1 MFYLDFEE
9 KLEKLDTEK
18 KTLLKLSDENGL
30 DVSSKVS
37 AIEKKEKDE
46 LEKIYSNLSPW
57 QIVKIARHPNRP
69 KTKDYI
75 NNIFSNFTSLFG
87 DRLYSEDSAI
97 ISGFAFLEGKP
108 VLILG
113 TEKGNDM
120 NSRIQHN
127 FGMAKPEGYRK
138 SQRIMKLASKLNIP
152 LICFIDTSGAYPG
165 KDAEERGQAEA
176 IAQSMKAAL
185 NCGAPCIS
193 VIIGEGGSGGA
204 IALGTSDK
212 VLMLS
217 NSIYSVISPEGCS
230 SILWKSSEYAEIA
243 SNSLRITASDCLK
256 FNIIDE
262 IIEEPIGGA
271 HRDHNYIGESL
282 KKSLLDNLS
291 SLREKD
297 IDDLIASRNE
307 RYLNYLP

>member
-9 KLEKLDTEK
+9 NLEKLESEK
-18 KTLLKLSDENGL
+18 KSLQKASEESGIDITSKILS
-30 DVSSKVS
+30 
-37 AIEKKEKDE
+37 IEEKERTE

-57 QIVKIARHPNRP
+57 QIVKIARHPQRP

-75 NNIFSNFTSLFG
+75 QNIFENFTSLYG
-87 DRLYSEDSAI
+87 DRLYSEDNAV
-97 ISGFAFLEGKP
+97 ISGMAFLDQNP
-108 VLILG
+108 VLVLG
-113 TEKGNDM
+113 TEKGHDM
-120 NSRIQHN
+120 NSRIKHN

-138 SQRIMKLASKLNIP
+138 SQRIMKLASKLNLP

-176 IAQSMKAAL
+176 IAQSMKVAL
-185 NCGAPCIS
+185 NCEAPCIS
-193 VIIGEGGSGGA
+193 VVIGEGGSGGA
-204 IALGTSDK
+204 IALATSDK

-230 SILWKSSEYAEIA
+230 SILWKSSDYAETA
-243 SNSLRITASDCLK
+243 SNSLKITAKDCLNLK
-256 FNIIDE
+256 IIDE

-271 HRDHNYIGESL
+271 HRNHEIICRDL
-282 KKSLLDNLS
+282 KKSLLENLNELQKIDLA
-291 SLREKD
+291 SLLTK
-297 IDDLIASRNE
+297 RNN

>member
-9 KLEKLDTEK
+9 KLEKLASEK
-18 KTLLKLSDENGL
+18 KFLFKASEESDI
-30 DVSSKVS
+30 DISVKIKS
-37 AIEKKEKDE
+37 IEEKEKTE
-46 LEKIYSNLSPW
+46 LNKIYSNLSPW
-57 QIVKIARHPNRP
+57 QIVKVARHPQRP
-69 KTKDYI
+69 KTKDYVQ
-75 NNIFSNFTSLFG
+75 NVFDNFTSLYG
-87 DRLYSEDSAI
+87 DRLYSEDNAI
-97 ISGFAFLEGKP
+97 ISGMAFLDENP
-108 VLILG
+108 VLVLG
-113 TEKGNDM
+113 TEKGHDM
-120 NSRIQHN
+120 KSRIKHN

-176 IAQSMKAAL
+176 IAQSMKVAL
-185 NCGAPCIS
+185 NCEAPCIS

-204 IALGTSDK
+204 IALATSDK

-230 SILWKSSEYAEIA
+230 SILWKSSDYAEIA
-243 SNSLRITASDCLK
+243 SNSLKITAKDCLNLK
-256 FNIIDE
+256 IIDE

-271 HRDHNYIGESL
+271 HRNHDVIFRDL
-282 KKSLLDNLS
+282 KKSLLENLNELKKIDLT
-291 SLREKD
+291 SL
-297 IDDLIASRNE
+297 LNQRNN

>member
-9 KLEKLDTEK
+9 KLEKLESEK
-18 KTLLKLSDENGL
+18 KSLLKASQESDI
-30 DVSSKVS
+30 DISVKIKS
-37 AIEKKEKDE
+37 IEEKEKTE
-46 LEKIYSNLSPW
+46 LDKIYSNLSPW
-57 QIVKIARHPNRP
+57 QIVKVARHPQRP
-69 KTKDYI
+69 KTKDYVQ
-75 NNIFSNFTSLFG
+75 NVFDNFTSLYG
-87 DRLYSEDSAI
+87 DRLYSEDNAI
-97 ISGFAFLEGKP
+97 ISGMAFLDENP
-108 VLILG
+108 VLVLG
-113 TEKGNDM
+113 TEKGHDM
-120 NSRIQHN
+120 KSRIKHN

-176 IAQSMKAAL
+176 IAQSMKVAL
-185 NCGAPCIS
+185 NCEAPCIS

-204 IALGTSDK
+204 IALATSDK

-230 SILWKSSEYAEIA
+230 SILWKSSDYAETA
-243 SNSLRITASDCLK
+243 SNSLKITAKDCLNLK
-256 FNIIDE
+256 IIDE

-271 HRDHNYIGESL
+271 HRNHDVIFRDL
-282 KKSLLDNLS
+282 KKSLLENLNELKKIDLT
-291 SLREKD
+291 SL
-297 IDDLIASRNE
+297 LNQRNN

>member
-9 KLEKLDTEK
+9 KLEKLESEK
-18 KTLLKLSDENGL
+18 KSLLKASKESDI
-30 DVSSKVS
+30 DIS
-37 AIEKKEKDE
+37 AKIKSIEEKEKTE
-46 LEKIYSNLSPW
+46 LDKIYSNLSPW
-57 QIVKIARHPNRP
+57 QIVKVARHPQRP
-69 KTKDYI
+69 KTKDYVQ
-75 NNIFSNFTSLFG
+75 NVFDNFTSLYG
-87 DRLYSEDSAI
+87 DRLYSEDNAI
-97 ISGFAFLEGKP
+97 ISGMAFLDENP
-108 VLILG
+108 VLVLG
-113 TEKGNDM
+113 TEKGHDM
-120 NSRIQHN
+120 KSRIKHN

-176 IAQSMKAAL
+176 IAQSMKVAL
-185 NCGAPCIS
+185 NCEAPCIS

-204 IALGTSDK
+204 IALATSDK

-230 SILWKSSEYAEIA
+230 SILWKSSDYAETA
-243 SNSLRITASDCLK
+243 SNSLKITAKDCLNLK
-256 FNIIDE
+256 IIDE

-271 HRDHNYIGESL
+271 HRNHDVICRDL
-282 KKSLLDNLS
+282 KKSLLENLNELKKIDLT
-291 SLREKD
+291 SL
-297 IDDLIASRNE
+297 LNQRNN

>member
-9 KLEKLDTEK
+9 KLEKLESEK
-18 KTLLKLSDENGL
+18 KSLQKASEESGIDITSKILS
-30 DVSSKVS
+30 
-37 AIEKKEKDE
+37 IEEKERTE

-57 QIVKIARHPNRP
+57 QIVKIARHPQRP

-75 NNIFSNFTSLFG
+75 QNIFENFTSLYG
-87 DRLYSEDSAI
+87 DRLYSEDNAV
-97 ISGFAFLEGKP
+97 ISGMAFLDQNP
-108 VLILG
+108 VLVLG
-113 TEKGNDM
+113 TEKGHDM
-120 NSRIQHN
+120 NSRIKHN

-138 SQRIMKLASKLNIP
+138 SQRIMKLASKLNLP

-176 IAQSMKAAL
+176 IAQSMKVAL
-185 NCGAPCIS
+185 NCEAPCIS
-193 VIIGEGGSGGA
+193 VVIGEGGSGGA
-204 IALGTSDK
+204 IALATCDK

-230 SILWKSSEYAEIA
+230 SILWKSSDYAETA
-243 SNSLRITASDCLK
+243 SNSLKITAKDCLNLK
-256 FNIIDE
+256 IIDE

-271 HRDHNYIGESL
+271 HRNHEIICGDL
-282 KKSLLDNLS
+282 KKSLLDNLNDLQKADLS
-291 SLREKD
+291 SLLAK
-297 IDDLIASRNE
+297 RNN

>member
-9 KLEKLDTEK
+9 KLEKLDSEK
-18 KTLLKLSDENGL
+18 KSLLKASEESDI
-30 DVSSKVS
+30 DISVKIKS
-37 AIEKKEKDE
+37 IEEKEKTE
-46 LEKIYSNLSPW
+46 LDKIYSNLSPW
-57 QIVKIARHPNRP
+57 QIVKVARHPQRP
-69 KTKDYI
+69 KTKDYVQ
-75 NNIFSNFTSLFG
+75 NVFDNFTSLYG
-87 DRLYSEDSAI
+87 DRLYSEDNAI
-97 ISGFAFLEGKP
+97 ISGMAFLDENP
-108 VLILG
+108 VLVLG
-113 TEKGNDM
+113 TEKGHDM
-120 NSRIQHN
+120 KSRIKHN

-176 IAQSMKAAL
+176 IAQSMKVAL
-185 NCGAPCIS
+185 NCEAPCIS

-204 IALGTSDK
+204 IALATSDK

-230 SILWKSSEYAEIA
+230 SILWKSSDYAETA
-243 SNSLRITASDCLK
+243 SNSLKITAKDCLNLK
-256 FNIIDE
+256 IIDE

-271 HRDHNYIGESL
+271 HRNHDVICRDL
-282 KKSLLDNLS
+282 KKSLLENLNELKKIDLT
-291 SLREKD
+291 SL
-297 IDDLIASRNE
+297 LNQRNN

>member
-176 IAQSMKAAL
+176 IAQSMKVAL

-282 KKSLLDNLS
+282 KKSLLDN
-291 SLREKD
+291 
-297 IDDLIASRNE
+297 
-307 RYLNYLP
+307 

>member
-176 IAQSMKAAL
+176 IAQSMKVAL
-185 NCGAPCIS
+185 NCGTPCIS

-282 KKSLLDNLS
+282 KKSLLDNLNN
-291 SLREKD
+291 LREKD
-297 IDDLIASRNE
+297 VDDLIASRNE

>member
-9 KLEKLDTEK
+9 KLEKLESEK
-18 KTLLKLSDENGL
+18 KSLLKASEESDI
-30 DVSSKVS
+30 DISVKIKS
-37 AIEKKEKDE
+37 IEEKEKTE
-46 LEKIYSNLSPW
+46 LDKIYSNLSPW
-57 QIVKIARHPNRP
+57 QIVKVARHPQRP
-69 KTKDYI
+69 KTKDYVQ
-75 NNIFSNFTSLFG
+75 NVFDNFTSLYG
-87 DRLYSEDSAI
+87 DRLYSEDNAI
-97 ISGFAFLEGKP
+97 ISGMAFLDENP
-108 VLILG
+108 VLVLG
-113 TEKGNDM
+113 TEKGHDM
-120 NSRIQHN
+120 KSRIKHN

-176 IAQSMKAAL
+176 IAQSMKVAL
-185 NCGAPCIS
+185 SCEAPCIS

-204 IALGTSDK
+204 IALATSDK

-230 SILWKSSEYAEIA
+230 SILWKSSDYAETA
-243 SNSLRITASDCLK
+243 SNSLKITAKDCLNLK
-256 FNIIDE
+256 IIDE

-271 HRDHNYIGESL
+271 HRNHDVICRDL
-282 KKSLLDNLS
+282 KKSLLENLNELKKIDLT
-291 SLREKD
+291 SL
-297 IDDLIASRNE
+297 LNQRNN

>member
-37 AIEKKEKDE
+37 AIEKMEKNE

-176 IAQSMKAAL
+176 IAQSMKVAL

-282 KKSLLDNLS
+282 KKSLLDNLNN
-291 SLREKD
+291 LREKD
-297 IDDLIASRNE
+297 IDALIASRNE

>member
-176 IAQSMKAAL
+176 IAQSMKVAL

-282 KKSLLDNLS
+282 KKSLLDNLNN
-291 SLREKD
+291 LREKD

>member
-9 KLEKLDTEK
+9 KLEKLDNEK
-18 KTLLKLSDENGL
+18 KSLLKLSKDNGL
-30 DVSSKVS
+30 DVKSKIIS
-37 AIEKKEKDE
+37 IEEKEK
-46 LEKIYSNLSPW
+46 LEISKLYKNLSPW

-75 NNIFSNFTSLFG
+75 NNIFKNFTPLYG

-97 ISGFAFLEGKP
+97 ISGFAFLEEDP
-108 VLILG
+108 LLILG

-120 NSRIQHN
+120 NTRIYHN

-152 LICFIDTSGAYPG
+152 VVCFIDTSGAYPG

-176 IAQSMKAAL
+176 IAQSMKVAL
-185 NCGAPCIS
+185 NCEVPCIS
-193 VIIGEGGSGGA
+193 VVIGEGGSGGA

-212 VLMLS
+212 ILMLS

-230 SILWKSSEYAEIA
+230 SILWKSSDHAEIA
-243 SNSLRITASDCLK
+243 SNSLKITAEDCLK
-256 FNIIDE
+256 LGIIDE
-262 IIEEPIGGA
+262 IIDEPVGGA
-271 HRDHNYIGESL
+271 HRDHVFVSENL
-282 KKSLLDNLS
+282 KKSLISNLNHLKS
-291 SLREKD
+291 
-297 IDDLIASRNE
+297 IDKYELVNERNK

>member
-9 KLEKLDTEK
+9 RLEKLESEK
-18 KTLLKLSDENGL
+18 KSLQKASEESGIDITSKILS
-30 DVSSKVS
+30 
-37 AIEKKEKDE
+37 IEEKEKTE

-57 QIVKIARHPNRP
+57 QIVKIARHPQRP

-75 NNIFSNFTSLFG
+75 QKIFENFTSLYG
-87 DRLYSEDSAI
+87 DRLYSEDNAV
-97 ISGFAFLEGKP
+97 ISGMAFLDKNP
-108 VLILG
+108 VMVIG
-113 TEKGNDM
+113 TEKGHDM
-120 NSRIQHN
+120 NSRIKHN

-138 SQRIMKLASKLNIP
+138 SQRIMKLASKLNLP

-176 IAQSMKAAL
+176 IAQSMKVAL
-185 NCGAPCIS
+185 NCEAPCIS
-193 VIIGEGGSGGA
+193 VVIGEGGSGGA
-204 IALGTSDK
+204 IALATSDK

-230 SILWKSSEYAEIA
+230 SILWKSSDYAETA
-243 SNSLRITASDCLK
+243 SNSLKITAKDCLDLK
-256 FNIIDE
+256 IIDE

-271 HRDHNYIGESL
+271 HRNHEIICRDL
-282 KKSLLDNLS
+282 KKSLLDNLNDLKKIDLA
-291 SLREKD
+291 SLLTK
-297 IDDLIASRNE
+297 RNN

>member
-176 IAQSMKAAL
+176 IAQSMKVAL

-282 KKSLLDNLS
+282 KKSLLDNLN

-297 IDDLIASRNE
+297 VDDLIASRNE

>member
-9 KLEKLDTEK
+9 KLEKLENERK
-18 KTLLKLSDENGL
+18 SLFKLSKESNVNL
-30 DVSSKVS
+30 DSK
-37 AIEKKEKDE
+37 INIIKKNEALE
-46 LEKIYSNLSPW
+46 LKKIYSNLSPW
-57 QIVKIARHPNRP
+57 QIVKIARHPQRP
-69 KTKDYI
+69 KTSDYI
-75 NNIFSNFTSLFG
+75 KNIFANFTSLSG

-97 ISGFAFLEGKP
+97 ISGFAFLEDSP

-113 TEKGNDM
+113 TEKGYDM
-120 NSRIQHN
+120 KTRIKHN

-138 SQRIMKLASKLNIP
+138 SQRIMKLASKFNIP

-176 IAQSMKAAL
+176 IAQSMKVSL
-185 NCGAPCIS
+185 NCEAPYIS
-193 VIIGEGGSGGA
+193 IIIGEGGSGGA

-230 SILWKSSEYAEIA
+230 SILWKSSEYAETA
-243 SNSLRITASDCLK
+243 SNSLRVTAKDCIK

-271 HRDHNYIGESL
+271 HRNHDSISKILKQSIIKNLKSL
-282 KKSLLDNLS
+282 KEVDLSNLLT
-291 SLREKD
+291 K
-297 IDDLIASRNE
+297 RNS

>member
-9 KLEKLDTEK
+9 KLEKLESEK
-18 KTLLKLSDENGL
+18 KSLQKASEESGIDITSKILS
-30 DVSSKVS
+30 
-37 AIEKKEKDE
+37 IEEKERTE

-57 QIVKIARHPNRP
+57 QIVKIARHPQRP

-75 NNIFSNFTSLFG
+75 QNIFENFTSLNG
-87 DRLYSEDSAI
+87 DRLYSEDNAV
-97 ISGFAFLEGKP
+97 ISGMAFLDQNP
-108 VLILG
+108 VLVLG
-113 TEKGNDM
+113 TEKGHDM
-120 NSRIQHN
+120 NSRIKHN

-138 SQRIMKLASKLNIP
+138 SQRIMKLASKLNLP

-176 IAQSMKAAL
+176 IAQSMKVAL
-185 NCGAPCIS
+185 NCEAPCIS
-193 VIIGEGGSGGA
+193 VVIGEGGSGGA
-204 IALGTSDK
+204 IALATSDK

-230 SILWKSSEYAEIA
+230 SILWKSSDYAETA
-243 SNSLRITASDCLK
+243 SNSLKITAKDCLNLK
-256 FNIIDE
+256 IIDE

-271 HRDHNYIGESL
+271 HRNHEIICRDL
-282 KKSLLDNLS
+282 KKSLLENLNELQKIDLA
-291 SLREKD
+291 SLLTK
-297 IDDLIASRNE
+297 RNN

>member
-9 KLEKLDTEK
+9 KLEKFDSEK
-18 KTLLKLSDENGL
+18 KSLIKLSRESGINVDSKISLIEE
-30 DVSSKVS
+30 KVS
-37 AIEKKEKDE
+37 IELKR
-46 LEKIYSNLSPW
+46 IYSNLSPW

-69 KTKDYI
+69 KTKDYLK
-75 NNIFSNFTSLFG
+75 NIFTNFTPLHG

-97 ISGFAFLEGKP
+97 VSGFASLEGRS

-113 TEKGNDM
+113 TEKGHDM

-176 IAQSMKAAL
+176 IAQSMKVAL
-185 NCGAPCIS
+185 NCEAPCIS
-193 VIIGEGGSGGA
+193 IVIGEGGSGGA

-230 SILWKSSEYAEIA
+230 SILWKSSTYAETA
-243 SNSLRITASDCLK
+243 SNSLKITAQNCLELG
-256 FNIIDE
+256 IVDDL
-262 IIEEPIGGA
+262 IEEPVGGA
-271 HRDHNYIGESL
+271 HRDHTLTFKKL
-282 KKSLLDNLS
+282 KKCIISNIEELS
-291 SLREKD
+291 KVEKEALV
-297 IDDLIASRNE
+297 IERNK

>member
-9 KLEKLDTEK
+9 KLEKLESEK
-18 KTLLKLSDENGL
+18 KSLLKASEESDI
-30 DVSSKVS
+30 DISVKIKS
-37 AIEKKEKDE
+37 IEEKEKTE
-46 LEKIYSNLSPW
+46 LDKIYSNLSPW
-57 QIVKIARHPNRP
+57 QIVKVARHPQRP
-69 KTKDYI
+69 KTKDYVQ
-75 NNIFSNFTSLFG
+75 NVFDNFTSLYG
-87 DRLYSEDSAI
+87 DRLYSEDNAI
-97 ISGFAFLEGKP
+97 ISGMAFLDENP
-108 VLILG
+108 VLVLG
-113 TEKGNDM
+113 TEKGHDM
-120 NSRIQHN
+120 KSRIKHN

-176 IAQSMKAAL
+176 IAQSMKVAL
-185 NCGAPCIS
+185 NCEAPCIS

-204 IALGTSDK
+204 IALATSDK

-230 SILWKSSEYAEIA
+230 SILWKSSDYAEIA
-243 SNSLRITASDCLK
+243 SNSLKITAKDCLNLK
-256 FNIIDE
+256 IIDE

-271 HRDHNYIGESL
+271 HRNHDVICRDL
-282 KKSLLDNLS
+282 KKSLLENLNELKKIDLS
-291 SLREKD
+291 SL
-297 IDDLIASRNE
+297 LNQRNN

>member
-37 AIEKKEKDE
+37 AIEKKEKNE

-176 IAQSMKAAL
+176 IAQSMKVAL

-262 IIEEPIGGA
+262 VIEEPIGGA

-282 KKSLLDNLS
+282 KKSLLDNLNN
-291 SLREKD
+291 LREKD